1 MRNITALSV
10 IIVVVLLLLSD
21 VDARGGRGG
30 GRSSS
35 GSRGSRGGSSGT
47 SRTSGGSRSTGRRI
61 TRTTPIT
68 PTTFR
73 TPVIKAQTRSVSR
86 TKLFTKFAAGYLVTR
101 YILLNAPVYRD
112 GFPVHGSYVSIPEDR
127 AVRVSTERVRL
138 LDSNGSLCLGL
149 SPINQTLEEGIE
161 NRLLKLE
168 TTVKYKDSPQKDE
181 TLFGVNNTVSLW
193 DIKEKN
199 FTVTTR
205 ARYNVTVLQ
214 DTNCTQVETQ
224 FNGTMV
230 QLYEFNPNTGSI
242 LGLNLKLIL
251 TSFLMTTIFISFNK
265 A

>member
-1 MRNITALSV
+1 MRNITTLSV

-30 GRSSS
+30 GRSS

-101 YILLNAPVYRD
+101 YILLKAPVYRD

-161 NRLLKLE
+161 NHLLELE

-181 TLFGVNNTVSLW
+181 SLFGVNNTVSLE

-242 LGLNLKLIL
+242 LGLNFRLSL
-251 TSFLMTTIFISFNK
+251 TSFLMTTIFNSFYK

>member
-1 MRNITALSV
+1 MRNITAFSV

-21 VDARGGRGG
+21 VDARGGGRSG
-30 GRSSS
+30 GRS
-35 GSRGSRGGSSGT
+35 SRGGSSRT

-61 TRTTPIT
+61 TRTTSIT

-73 TPVIKAQTRSVSR
+73 TPVIKAQTGSVSR
-86 TKLFTKFAAGYLVTR
+86 TKLFPKFAAGYLLTR
-101 YILLNAPVYRD
+101 YTLLNAPVYRD

-127 AVRVSTERVRL
+127 AVRLSTERVRL

-149 SPINQTLEEGIE
+149 SHQNRTLEEGIE
-161 NRLLKLE
+161 NHLLELE

-181 TLFGVNNTVSLW
+181 TLFGVNNTVSLE

-205 ARYNVTVLQ
+205 ARYNVTVLK
-214 DTNCTQVETQ
+214 DTNCTQAETQ
-224 FNGTMV
+224 VTGTMV

-242 LGLNLKLIL
+242 LGLNFKLIL
-251 TSFLMTTIFISFNK
+251 TSFLMTRIFNSFSK

>member
-21 VDARGGRGG
+21 VDARGRRGG

-35 GSRGSRGGSSGT
+35 GSRGSRGGSSRT

-61 TRTTPIT
+61 TRTTPT
-68 PTTFR
+68 AFR

-112 GFPVHGSYVSIPEDR
+112 GFPVHGSYVSIPQDR

-149 SPINQTLEEGIE
+149 SGINRTLEEGIE
-161 NRLLKLE
+161 NRLLELE
-168 TTVKYKDSPQKDE
+168 TTVKYRDSPQKDE
-181 TLFGVNNTVSLW
+181 TLFGVNNTVSLE

-224 FNGTMV
+224 FSGTMV

-242 LGLNLKLIL
+242 LGLNFKLIL
-251 TSFLMTTIFISFNK
+251 TSFLMTTIFNSFNK

>member
-1 MRNITALSV
+1 M
-10 IIVVVLLLLSD
+10 
-21 VDARGGRGG
+21 
-30 GRSSS
+30 
-35 GSRGSRGGSSGT
+35 
-47 SRTSGGSRSTGRRI
+47 
-61 TRTTPIT
+61 
-68 PTTFR
+68 
-73 TPVIKAQTRSVSR
+73 
-86 TKLFTKFAAGYLVTR
+86 
-101 YILLNAPVYRD
+101 
-112 GFPVHGSYVSIPEDR
+112 HGSYVSIPEDR

-149 SPINQTLEEGIE
+149 SSQNRTLEEGIE
-161 NRLLKLE
+161 NRFLELE
-168 TTVKYKDSPQKDE
+168 TTVKYKDSPQKNE
-181 TLFGVNNTVSLW
+181 TLFGVNNTVSLE

-205 ARYNVTVLQ
+205 ARYNVTVLK

-251 TSFLMTTIFISFNK
+251 TSFLMTRIFNSFNK